1 MITRRN
7 KSKTLKK
14 IFHEIINV
22 NLMVENVIQVKRGMK
37 NCVDVRAKVEKSI
50 IYVKKIK
57 FGILA
62 DVLVK

>member
-22 NLMVENVIQVKRGMK
+22 NLMVENVIQFKRGMK
-37 NCVDVRAKVEKSI
+37 NCVDVRAKIEKSI

-62 DVLVK
+62 HVLVK

>member
-37 NCVDVRAKVEKSI
+37 NCVDVRAKIEKSI

-57 FGILA
+57 CGILA
-62 DVLVK
+62 HVLVK

>member
-37 NCVDVRAKVEKSI
+37 NCVDVRAKIEKSI

-57 FGILA
+57 FGIRA
-62 DVLVK
+62 HVLVK